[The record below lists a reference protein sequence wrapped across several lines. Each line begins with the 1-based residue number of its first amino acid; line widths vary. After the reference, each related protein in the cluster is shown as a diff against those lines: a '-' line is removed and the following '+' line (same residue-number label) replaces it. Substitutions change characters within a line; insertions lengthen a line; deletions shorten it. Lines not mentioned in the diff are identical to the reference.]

1 MDRKTIAIHIIIH
14 LMHTTYT
21 CMVKSD
27 AFNFLVDFFAF
38 PDKTLACLRLFL
50 KLLFNIKIMY
60 LKGMNTKNIN
70 S

>member
-1 MDRKTIAIHIIIH
+1 
-14 LMHTTYT
+14 
-21 CMVKSD
+21 MVKSD

-70 S
+70 SWNGGVQCITHVYSKS